1 MKNTFIN
8 GLKNLLDSLKDNQ
21 TYIELGPMFNFSLSS
36 NLTGTY
42 ALDSYNTSGDIT
54 INSFQGTDIIDAVN
68 HLESKVGNDIFLDT
82 VILKKIKQVEIIK
95 DGEKIVLEKSKD
107 YSINGTSLVFT
118 DGILTA
124 QTQIFIYYDL

>member
-68 HLESKVGNDIFLDT
+68 HLESKFGNDIFLDT

-95 DGEKIVLEKSKD
+95 GGEKIVLEKSKD
-107 YSINGTSLVFT
+107 YPINGTSLVFT